1 MSIFIYFLIQHSF
14 PDIISYIADIVL
26 VFPLTHLIFDSNRWV
41 AFQKPD
47 MPKYISKFTTD
58 NRNNLETIKAKSAC
72 VHYDMD
78 L

>member
-1 MSIFIYFLIQHSF
+1 M
-14 PDIISYIADIVL
+14 L
-26 VFPLTHLIFDSNRWV
+26 VFPLTHLIFDSNRCV

-72 VHYDMD
+72 VYYDMD